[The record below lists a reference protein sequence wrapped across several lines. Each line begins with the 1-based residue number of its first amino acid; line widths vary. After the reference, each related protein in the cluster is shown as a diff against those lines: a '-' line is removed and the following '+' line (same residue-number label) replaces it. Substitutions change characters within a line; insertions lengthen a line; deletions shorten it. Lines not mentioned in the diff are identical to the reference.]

1 MVAKTHSAKFLAMIK
16 KLLVV
21 WMVAKFLVCQWFFA
35 HFAPFFPN
43 VGQLMGNQNLNQVLA
58 SQIFGTE
65 PNMPDIMSD

>member
-1 MVAKTHSAKFLAMIK
+1 MVAKTHLAKFLAMTK

-35 HFAPFFPN
+35 N
-43 VGQLMGNQNLNQVLA
+43 SWETKSSTKVLA